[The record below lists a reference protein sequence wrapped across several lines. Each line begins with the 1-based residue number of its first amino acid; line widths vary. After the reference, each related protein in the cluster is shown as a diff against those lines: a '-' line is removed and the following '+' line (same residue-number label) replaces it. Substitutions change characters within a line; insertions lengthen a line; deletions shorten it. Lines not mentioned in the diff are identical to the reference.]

1 MSQSDARKLCKRLAE
16 ENLCNKMDAIERKMK
31 RMMKRNGEFVSK
43 DDEFYS
49 RVLRKLCDWCI
60 KTLDRCKKR
69 YLAESDPSFECLYQ
83 LSLAIDTMKV
93 FKRL

>member
-16 ENLCNKMDAIERKMK
+16 DNLCNKMDAIERKMNRK
-31 RMMKRNGEFVSK
+31 MQKTGELVPQ
-43 DDEFYS
+43 DEFRS
-49 RVLRKLCDWCI
+49 RVIHKLCDWCI

-83 LSLAIDTMKV
+83 LSLAIDTMKL